1 VAPCSEIA
9 IPNIDPPVFLS
20 ILEFLYTGT
29 LELKVDTVFQIYKSA
44 DQYLLEDV
52 KTACRSFINLSM
64 TQEHALT
71 LLENARMCKFME
83 IYQAPAAPP
92 PVDPQNS
99 AETGRWG
106 PNGLGACEGCSCA
119 YPISGVPQFCG
130 GARFGAAENGNVPHV
145 DGGDHLRSPR

>member
-1 VAPCSEIA
+1 MTLAEIA

-20 ILEFLYTGT
+20 MLEFLYTGS
-29 LELKVDTVFQIYKSA
+29 LELKVDTVFQIYNSA

-83 IYQAPAAPP
+83 IYQVAHASPHPF
-92 PVDPQNS
+92 
-99 AETGRWG
+99 WG
-106 PNGLGACEGCSCA
+106 GLPSLTICGLRRCA
-119 YPISGVPQFCG
+119 SVLW
-130 GARFGAAENGNVPHV
+130 
-145 DGGDHLRSPR
+145 LRTLRRSSKPMPSSP